1 MLGKLTILSIIV
13 ALLFFTTFCFSL
25 TKKEVVKKER
35 VQSVYDFT
43 ITTIDQKKIDLT
55 TFKGSVLLLV
65 NTASRCGFTYQY
77 EGLESLHQQY
87 KDKGLVIIG
96 FPANNFMAQEPGSNT
111 DILNFCKKNYGVSFL
126 LSEKI
131 SVKGKNI
138 SPLYNYLTSKKANHE
153 FGGKISWNFNK
164 FIIDKDGQVIARFG
178 SSTKPSSKKLIK
190 VLEKSL

>member
-1 MLGKLTILSIIV
+1 MNKRWSRGLGAWWSGGLVVWTSDF
-13 ALLFFTTFCFSL
+13 LLFSL
-25 TKKEVVKKER
+25 AAAQSDCWSKFYKE
-35 VQSVYDFT
+35 
-43 ITTIDQKKIDLT
+43 
-55 TFKGSVLLLV
+55 
-65 NTASRCGFTYQY
+65 
-77 EGLESLHQQY
+77 
-87 KDKGLVIIG
+87 II
-96 FPANNFMAQEPGSNT
+96 
-111 DILNFCKKNYGVSFL
+111 FCKKNYGVSFL